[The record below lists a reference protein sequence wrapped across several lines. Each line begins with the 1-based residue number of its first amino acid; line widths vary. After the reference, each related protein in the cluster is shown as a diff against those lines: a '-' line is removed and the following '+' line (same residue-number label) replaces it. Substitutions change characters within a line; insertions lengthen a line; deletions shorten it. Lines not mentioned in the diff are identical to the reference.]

1 MKRYIR
7 LFTTFAKISLIRNM
21 EFKSNFLM
29 TLALEVAW
37 TMVTFFT
44 ITIVFSQTNSMGGWS
59 KGEVFLIYALF
70 RLSSALSAMFT
81 RINIEKLP
89 ELINTGEF
97 DFVLVKPVNHFFLTI
112 FRHMA
117 IDRISQLIAGLLLV
131 WYSYT
136 LMQLPLTIF
145 VWIQVI
151 MFAIIGTV
159 IRTAIS
165 LLIHLPSFKLQQV
178 QNFLRLELTF
188 TTTARFPRIVYPVG
202 LRFFLS
208 FIVPVLFIAA
218 VPAELILG
226 KSSLFWLGLLL
237 GTAIGLGYLSYSL
250 FNLALKYYSSA
261 SS

>member
-1 MKRYIR
+1 
-7 LFTTFAKISLIRNM
+7 M
-21 EFKSNFLM
+21 EFKGNFLI
-29 TLALEVAW
+29 TLVLEIAW
-37 TMVTFFT
+37 TMVTVFT

-81 RINIEKLP
+81 RGNIERLP

-97 DFVLVKPVNHFFLTI
+97 DFVLVKPVNHFFFTN

-117 IDRISQLIAGLLLV
+117 IDRISQLAAGIILV
-131 WYSYT
+131 WYAYS
-136 LMQLPLTIF
+136 LMMIPLTLVTWLYVLFF
-145 VWIQVI
+145 V
-151 MFAIIGTV
+151 IIGTV
-159 IRTAIS
+159 IRSSIS
-165 LLIHLPSFKLQQV
+165 LLIHLPSFWLQQV

-188 TTTARFPRIVYPVG
+188 TTTARFPRVVYPLG

-226 KSSLFWLGLLL
+226 KSSLHWLGLLL
-237 GTAIGLGYLSYSL
+237 LVALCLGSVSYSL
-250 FNLALKYYSSA
+250 FNHALKYYSSA